1 MDIFVTTIDGQIIH
15 KIHVNSFIENNIYNA
30 CENYCK
36 LNSNCYININK
47 NNNMINIV
55 NSKLII
61 TANSDDEINISDD
74 EINTHKCICINNNLC
89 GETCNNISRV
99 SEYFSEDSE
108 DSS

>member
-61 TANSDDEINISDD
+61 TAISDD
-74 EINTHKCICINNNLC
+74 EINTHKCICINNNFC
-89 GETCNNISRV
+89 GKICNNISRV
-99 SEYFSEDSE
+99 SE
-108 DSS
+108 DSSE